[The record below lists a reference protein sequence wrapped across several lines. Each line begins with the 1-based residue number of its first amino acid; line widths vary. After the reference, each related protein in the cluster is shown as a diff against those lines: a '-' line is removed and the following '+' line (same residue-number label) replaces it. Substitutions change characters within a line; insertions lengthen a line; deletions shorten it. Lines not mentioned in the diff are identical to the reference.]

1 MSTAVPVASVSNTSA
16 TLSLGSSGQEGE
28 PALAGGGPMPRL
40 PLLGWWVMCVP
51 PILRLRA
58 DG

>member
-1 MSTAVPVASVSNTSA
+1 MFTTVPVASVSTTSA
-16 TLSLGSSGQEGE
+16 ILSLGSSAQEGE
-28 PALAGGGPMPRL
+28 PALAGGGPLPRL
-40 PLLGWWVMCVP
+40 PLLDWWVMCVP